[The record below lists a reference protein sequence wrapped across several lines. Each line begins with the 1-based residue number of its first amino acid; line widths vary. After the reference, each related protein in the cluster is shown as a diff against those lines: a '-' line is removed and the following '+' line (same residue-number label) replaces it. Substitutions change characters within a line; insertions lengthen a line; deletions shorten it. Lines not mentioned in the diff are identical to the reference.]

1 VSLPIGVVGGGSFG
15 RGLATAIARNGG
27 EVVLWSRREQS
38 SGATRIDATTDI
50 ERLGEC
56 ELIFV
61 SVPSMH
67 VPTVAPM
74 LGAHLDGRHLL
85 VHVSRGLIGEELQTV
100 SRYLAAAT
108 PARRVGCLAGPI
120 NPEVLAE
127 GVPGGGVVG
136 TGFPEVAD
144 AVRDAIAG
152 PQVRLYDTADTTGVE
167 VASAM
172 VGLLALAAGFGLETK
187 ISPAALAIMMNR
199 GLAEAARVG
208 EMLGADAETFHG
220 MAGAG
225 DLFAAL
231 AGDERA
237 EVRLGRALARS
248 TDLEKAGEEA
258 GAYIEGLSIARRVT
272 RFAERVGVQ
281 TPISAAIANVID
293 GELSIEGA
301 LEALMSR

>member
-1 VSLPIGVVGGGSFG
+1 VSLAVGVLGGGSFG

-27 EVVLWSRREQS
+27 EAVLWSRRAQDA
-38 SGATRIDATTDI
+38 GAARIEATTDI
-50 ERLGEC
+50 ARLGEC

-67 VPTVAPM
+67 VPTVAPT

-85 VHVSRGLIGEELQTV
+85 VHVSRGLIGDELQTV
-100 SRYLAAAT
+100 TRHLAAAT

-144 AVRDAIAG
+144 AVRDAIGG
-152 PQVRLYDTADTTGVE
+152 PHLRLYDTDDTTGVE

-172 VGLLALAAGFGLETK
+172 VGLLALAAGFGLEAR
-187 ISPAALAIMMNR
+187 ISPAALAIMMSR

-208 EMLGADAETFHG
+208 EKLGADAGTFHG

-237 EVRLGRALARS
+237 EVRLGRAMARS
-248 TDLEKAGEEA
+248 RDLEEAGEEA
-258 GAYIEGLSIARRVT
+258 GAHIEGLSIARRVAH
-272 RFAERVGVQ
+272 FADRVGVQ
-281 TPISAAIANVID
+281 APISAAMARVIE
-293 GELSIEGA
+293 GELSVEGA